1 MSRRRKQKKGPSPLF
16 AVCLL
21 LVGAWVAARGL
32 LGGGVV
38 ADPLALGNQ
47 GSADGAVPDEATGG
61 QDTDAESVPFVDLL
75 HAFGSY
81 QRGREVR
88 LAFAAFEY
96 PSFWAAP
103 SGESGAA
110 FGRWVGE
117 DPPLL
122 RLGVVMVSEGAR
134 RAVLGGRVV
143 GVGETF
149 DACKV
154 LTIDPGV
161 VTVEWSGRRL
171 TYDLQDESPR
181 EFRAEQ
187 AQRRAEQA
195 DATDAGP
202 NAEAAGKAADAI
214 PESPKETRR

>member
-1 MSRRRKQKKGPSPLF
+1 MSRRRKQKKGPSPLL
-16 AVCLL
+16 AVGLL
-21 LVGAWVAARGL
+21 LAGAWVAARGL
-32 LGGGVV
+32 WGGGSP
-38 ADPLALGNQ
+38 DPLAVGNQ
-47 GSADGAVPDEATGG
+47 GGVDEVAPEDAGDGLDPA
-61 QDTDAESVPFVDLL
+61 AEVVPFVDLL

-96 PSFWAAP
+96 PSFWAVP
-103 SGESGAA
+103 SGESDATY
-110 FGRWVGE
+110 GRWVGE

-122 RLGVVMVSEGAR
+122 RLGVVMVSAGAR

-143 GVGETF
+143 GVGETL

-154 LTIDPGV
+154 TTIDPGV

-195 DATDAGP
+195 DATETGP
-202 NAEAAGKAADAI
+202 NAEAPGSVDEAK

>member
-1 MSRRRKQKKGPSPLF
+1 MNRRRKQKKGPSPLL
-16 AVCLL
+16 AVGL
-21 LVGAWVAARGL
+21 LVAGVWVAARGL
-32 LGGGVV
+32 LGGGT
-38 ADPLALGNQ
+38 ADPFAVVNQ
-47 GSADGAVPDEATGG
+47 GAVDDVAPEDVGGALDPEA
-61 QDTDAESVPFVDLL
+61 EVVPFVDLL

-103 SGESGAA
+103 GGESDASY
-110 FGRWVGE
+110 GRWVGE

-122 RLGVVMVSEGAR
+122 RLGVVMVSAGAR

-149 DACKV
+149 DSCKV

-161 VTVEWSGRRL
+161 VTIEWSGRRL

-195 DATDAGP
+195 DATDGGP
-202 NAEAAGKAADAI
+202 DHQAAGSVDEART
-214 PESPKETRR
+214 ESPKETRR

>member
-1 MSRRRKQKKGPSPLF
+1 MNRRRKQKKGPSPLF
-16 AVCLL
+16 AVGLL
-21 LVGAWVAARGL
+21 LAGVWVAARGL
-32 LGGGVV
+32 LGAGT
-38 ADPLALGNQ
+38 ADPLAVVNQ
-47 GSADGAVPDEATGG
+47 AGGDETVPDETGAG
-61 QDTDAESVPFVDLL
+61 QDPEAEVVPFVDLL

-103 SGESGAA
+103 GGESDASY
-110 FGRWVGE
+110 GRWVGE
-117 DPPLL
+117 DPPLH
-122 RLGVVMVSEGAR
+122 RLGVVMVTASAR

-161 VTVEWSGRRL
+161 VTVEWNGRRL

-195 DATDAGP
+195 DATDTGP
-202 NAEAAGKAADAI
+202 NDQAPGSVDEAKT
-214 PESPKETRR
+214 ESPKETRR

>member
-1 MSRRRKQKKGPSPLF
+1 MNRRRKQKKGPSPLL
-16 AVCLL
+16 AVGLL
-21 LVGAWVAARGL
+21 LAGVWVAARAL
-32 LGGGVV
+32 LGAGT
-38 ADPLALGNQ
+38 ADPLAVVNQ
-47 GSADGAVPDEATGG
+47 AGGDEAVPDETAAG
-61 QDTDAESVPFVDLL
+61 QDPEAEVVPFVDLL

-103 SGESGAA
+103 GGESDAS

-122 RLGVVMVSEGAR
+122 RLGVVMVTAAAR

-161 VTVEWSGRRL
+161 VTVEWNGRRL

-195 DATDAGP
+195 DATDTGP
-202 NAEAAGKAADAI
+202 NEQAPGSVDEAKT
-214 PESPKETRR
+214 ESPKETRR

>member
-1 MSRRRKQKKGPSPLF
+1 MNRRRKQKKGPSPAL
-16 AVCLL
+16 AVGLL
-21 LVGAWVAARGL
+21 LAGVWVAARGL
-32 LGGGVV
+32 LGGGAV
-38 ADPLALGNQ
+38 DPLAVGDH
-47 GSADGAVPDEATGG
+47 GGMDATVPDDDGVG
-61 QDTDAESVPFVDLL
+61 LDTDAEVVPFVDLL

-103 SGESGAA
+103 GGESDATY
-110 FGRWVGE
+110 GRWVGE
-117 DPPLL
+117 DPPQL
-122 RLGVVMVSEGAR
+122 RLGVVMVSAGAR

-149 DACKV
+149 DTCKV

-161 VTVEWSGRRL
+161 VTIEWSGRRL

-181 EFRAEQ
+181 EFRAEL

-195 DATDAGP
+195 DATEAGP
-202 NAEAAGKAADAI
+202 SDQAAAGVDEAKT
-214 PESPKETRR
+214 ESPKETRR

>member
-1 MSRRRKQKKGPSPLF
+1 MSRRRKQKKGPSPWL
-16 AVCLL
+16 AVGLL
-21 LVGAWVAARGL
+21 LAGVWVAARGL
-32 LGGGVV
+32 LGGGAA
-38 ADPLALGNQ
+38 ADPLAVVGQ
-47 GSADGAVPDEATGG
+47 GGMDDAVPDEAGG
-61 QDTDAESVPFVDLL
+61 AQDPDAEVVPFVDLL

-96 PSFWAAP
+96 ASFWAAP
-103 SGESGAA
+103 SGESGASY
-110 FGRWVGE
+110 GRWVGD

-122 RLGVVMVSEGAR
+122 RLGVVMVSADAR

-161 VTVEWSGRRL
+161 VTLEWSGRRL

-181 EFRAEQ
+181 EFRAEL
-187 AQRRAEQA
+187 AQRRAELA

-202 NAEAAGKAADAI
+202 NAEAPGTAGEAK

>member
-1 MSRRRKQKKGPSPLF
+1 MNRRRKQKKGPSPLF
-16 AVCLL
+16 AVGLL
-21 LVGAWVAARGL
+21 LAGVWVVARAL
-32 LGGGVV
+32 LGGDA
-38 ADPLALGNQ
+38 ADPLAVGP
-47 GSADGAVPDEATGG
+47 GWVDEAVPDEAGVG
-61 QDTDAESVPFVDLL
+61 QEADAEVVPFVDLL

-103 SGESGAA
+103 GGESDASY
-110 FGRWVGE
+110 GRWLGE

-122 RLGVVMVSEGAR
+122 RLGVVMVTAAAR

-195 DATDAGP
+195 DATENGP
-202 NAEAAGKAADAI
+202 NDEAPGTADLAK